1 MNYGGDAADQIVRYS
16 MEGMEH
22 TLRISGSIA
31 KNLAVFIVAVLK
43 DQKKTYGKTQ
53 MVRMIKERRPTK
65 FFTVPDDRMKEFARE
80 AKARGL
86 LYVVIKDKKKPIN
99 NEIMV
104 FAEDAAKMNR
114 VLDRMD
120 IDYVK
125 AESGKVEF
133 DTSDPKKEETKGMEL
148 ERTTKEGHQSK
159 VRRKKFRPYPC
170 QRELLNLKLMNRI
183 RSLISGICS
192 LKKEILR
199 RGRKKSFRPGLPRPA
214 EIFLPV
220 RKIGNMEQSP
230 LCVQRSKR

>member
-120 IDYVK
+120 IDLIQ
-125 AESGKVEF
+125 AI
-133 DTSDPKKEETKGMEL
+133 P
-148 ERTTKEGHQSK
+148 
-159 VRRKKFRPYPC
+159 RKKK
-170 QRELLNLKLMNRI
+170 QRGWNWKGLLRKDRKRKSKQYLCRKEPLNLKLMNRI
-183 RSLISGICS
+183 RSLILGICS

-220 RKIGNMEQSP
+220 RKIGNME
-230 LCVQRSKR
+230 

>member
-125 AESGKVEF
+125 
-133 DTSDPKKEETKGMEL
+133 
-148 ERTTKEGHQSK
+148 
-159 VRRKKFRPYPC
+159 
-170 QRELLNLKLMNRI
+170 QREWNWKEPLKKDRKRKSKQYLCRKEPLNLKLMNRI
-183 RSLISGICS
+183 RSLILGICS

>member
-1 MNYGGDAADQIVRYS
+1 MS
-16 MEGMEH
+16 S
-22 TLRISGSIA
+22 LRI
-31 KNLAVFIVAVLK
+31 
-43 DQKKTYGKTQ
+43 
-53 MVRMIKERRPTK
+53 KE
-65 FFTVPDDRMKEFARE
+65 
-80 AKARGL
+80 
-86 LYVVIKDKKKPIN
+86 PIN

-148 ERTTKEGHQSK
+148 ERTTKEGQERKSK
-159 VRRKKFRPYPC
+159 QYLCRKEP
-170 QRELLNLKLMNRI
+170 LNLKLMNRI
-183 RSLISGICS
+183 RSFDFWGICS

>member
-133 DTSDPKKEETKGMEL
+133 DTSDPKKEETKGMEPL
-148 ERTTKEGHQSK
+148 KKDRKRKSKQYLCRKE
-159 VRRKKFRPYPC
+159 P
-170 QRELLNLKLMNRI
+170 LNLKLMNRI
-183 RSLISGICS
+183 RSLILGICS

>member
-1 MNYGGDAADQIVRYS
+1 
-16 MEGMEH
+16 
-22 TLRISGSIA
+22 
-31 KNLAVFIVAVLK
+31 
-43 DQKKTYGKTQ
+43 
-53 MVRMIKERRPTK
+53 
-65 FFTVPDDRMKEFARE
+65 MKEFARE

-133 DTSDPKKEETKGMEL
+133 DTGDPKREETKDIDLGGTSKQGQEKKVQTVSMP
-148 ERTTKEGHQSK
+148 EGTIE
-159 VRRKKFRPYPC
+159 F
-170 QRELLNLKLMNRI
+170 EIDDRI

-220 RKIGNMEQSP
+220 RKIGNME
-230 LCVQRSKR
+230 

>member
-86 LYVVIKDKKKPIN
+86 LYVVIKDKT
-99 NEIMV
+99 
-104 FAEDAAKMNR
+104 DQQR
-114 VLDRMD
+114 
-120 IDYVK
+120 DY
-125 AESGKVEF
+125 
-133 DTSDPKKEETKGMEL
+133 
-148 ERTTKEGHQSK
+148 
-159 VRRKKFRPYPC
+159 
-170 QRELLNLKLMNRI
+170 
-183 RSLISGICS
+183 GIC
-192 LKKEILR
+192 R
-199 RGRKKSFRPGLPRPA
+199 RRCQNEPG
-214 EIFLPV
+214 
-220 RKIGNMEQSP
+220 IGSHGY
-230 LCVQRSKR
+230 

>member
-148 ERTTKEGHQSK
+148 E
-159 VRRKKFRPYPC
+159 P
-170 QRELLNLKLMNRI
+170 LNLKLMNRI
-183 RSLISGICS
+183 RSLILGICS

>member
-133 DTSDPKKEETKGMEL
+133 DTGDPKREETKDIDLGGTSKQGQEKKVQTVSMP
-148 ERTTKEGHQSK
+148 EGT
-159 VRRKKFRPYPC
+159 
-170 QRELLNLKLMNRI
+170 
-183 RSLISGICS
+183 SLISGICS

-220 RKIGNMEQSP
+220 RKIGNME
-230 LCVQRSKR
+230 